1 MSRVAK
7 KPIMTN
13 TSGVNFEFTGQKITV
28 SSSKASLAHEVHPSV
43 CIKHTD
49 DALTFEPVEH
59 SDNWALAGTTRALV
73 ANMLIGVTTG
83 YTKELEL
90 VGVGYRVKLEGRS
103 LHFNLGY
110 SHPIV
115 YELPES
121 IQASIEKQ
129 VTLTLTSHDKQALG
143 QCAANIVS
151 LRKPDAYKG
160 KGVRYKHVPLK
171 LKEVKKK

>member
-13 TSGVNFEFTGQKITV
+13 TPGVNFQFNGQTITV
-28 SSSKASLAHEVHPSV
+28 SSSKATLAHDVHSSV
-43 CIKHTD
+43 CIKHAD
-49 DALTFEPVEH
+49 NALTFEPVGH
-59 SDNWALAGTTRALV
+59 ADSWALAGTTRALV
-73 ANMLIGVTTG
+73 ANMLTGVTTG

-115 YELPES
+115 YDLPENV
-121 IQASIEKQ
+121 QASIEKQ
-129 VTLTLTSHDKQALG
+129 VALTLTSHDKQALG

-160 KGVRYKHVPLK
+160 KGVRYKHVLLK

>member
-13 TSGVNFEFTGQKITV
+13 GAGVEFVIVGQTITV
-28 SSSKASLAHEVHPSV
+28 KSSKASLSHQVHSSV
-43 CIKHTD
+43 AICH
-49 DALTFEPVEH
+49 A
-59 SDNWALAGTTRALV
+59 DNVLSFKPQYETESWALAGTTRALV
-73 ANMLIGVTTG
+73 ANMLKGVTTG
-83 YTKELEL
+83 FKKELEL

-115 YELPES
+115 FPLPDS
-121 IQASIEKQ
+121 VQATIEKQ
-129 VTLTLTSHDKQALG
+129 VSLTLTSYDKQVLG

-160 KGVRYKHVPLK
+160 KGIRYKHVLLK